1 MKPTDTKFPDIPW
14 LDAQHFENQRN
25 FPREEL
31 LKYERRHIAWSWD
44 GAQILASG
52 KSQEAVE
59 EDLKALGVD
68 PSRVVF
74 DYVFPGDVS
83 VIGPLAESE

>member
-1 MKPTDTKFPDIPW
+1 MKSSDTRFPQIPW
-14 LDAQHFENQRN
+14 LDAQHFENRRN
-25 FPREEL
+25 FPSEEL
-31 LKYERRHIAWSWD
+31 SKYEGRHIAWSWD

-59 EDLKALGVD
+59 EELKALGVD

-74 DYVFPGDVS
+74 DYVFPGDAS
-83 VIGPLAESE
+83 VIGPLEES

>member
-1 MKPTDTKFPDIPW
+1 MKPTDTKFPHIPW

-25 FPREEL
+25 FPPEEL
-31 LKYERRHIAWSWD
+31 MKYEGRHIAWSWD

-59 EDLKALGVD
+59 EELKALGVD

-83 VIGPLAESE
+83 IIGPLAESE

>member
-1 MKPTDTKFPDIPW
+1 MKPTDTKFHHVPW
-14 LDAQHFENQRN
+14 LDAQHFENRRN
-25 FPREEL
+25 FPVPEL
-31 LKYERRHIAWSWD
+31 MKYEGRHIAWSWD

-59 EDLKALGVD
+59 EELKARGVD

-83 VIGPLAESE
+83 LIGPLAESE